1 MNKDA
6 PMDEALRSKMRLPA
20 FPLSA
25 KYDLGWM
32 VENEMGPSSVWLAEF
47 LLGAMRLE
55 PGMKVLD
62 LGCGK
67 AMSSIFLAKEVG
79 CRVFATDLWIGAG
92 ENQTRIEEAGVA
104 ELVYPIHAE
113 AHDLPYARGFFDAV
127 VSLDSYHYYGTD
139 ERYLEYIA
147 SFLKPGGRIGVVCPG
162 VARGLSAEDEELL
175 GALWEPEFHTFKTPA
190 FWRSLWERSRLV
202 EVETADELPR
212 GYEVWLHWDKTLK
225 EAGLLK
231 RNGDVA
237 MLEKA
242 GGNFTFVRAV
252 GRKRG

>member
-1 MNKDA
+1 
-6 PMDEALRSKMRLPA
+6 MDEALRAKMRLPA

-79 CRVFATDLWIGAG
+79 CRVFATDLWIGAS
-92 ENQTRIEEAGVA
+92 ENQARIEEAGVA
-104 ELVYPIHAE
+104 ELVCPIHAE
-113 AHDLPYARGFFDAV
+113 AHDLPYAHGFFDAV

-139 ERYLEYIA
+139 ERYLEYIT
-147 SFLKPGGRIGVVCPG
+147 SFLKPGGRIGVVSPG
-162 VARGLSAEDEELL
+162 VARGLSAEDEELM
-175 GALWEPEFHTFKTPA
+175 GELWEPEFHTFKTPI

-225 EAGLLK
+225 EAGVLK
-231 RNGDVA
+231 RSGDVA

-242 GGNFTFVRAV
+242 GGNFTFVRVV